1 MSMAPNV
8 PTNATSVLVSVDL
21 NKRTGT
27 KQVFKGAGE
36 GFIAVQLVELLPTG
50 KGVALLVVGG

>member
-8 PTNATSVLVSVDL
+8 PTNVTSVLVSVHL
-21 NKRTGT
+21 NNRTGA

-36 GFIAVQLVELLPTG
+36 RFIAAQLVELLPTG
-50 KGVALLVVGG
+50 KGVALLVVVG